1 MNAITYRAAYSFFPI
16 LTFERR
22 SMIPRTGNFE
32 EVLGKYYV
40 RGWKEPSFDGMVLES
55 LDPLRQS
62 EFGAGRRWPN
72 DNRSWVFNFN
82 ISEIEK
88 QICSVS
94 RTALPLRVD
103 PFSANSFNVDI
114 CLKEP
119 LGPQSSFNIKNM
131 TLKIGHSAYGNAKS
145 GYGYTICR
153 GLSYYFIRRFIAQEN
168 LGSNAMSTTLA
179 LPSGILEIPL
189 FLFNKL
195 YKTCHICN
203 DAGRKAYPR
212 TNSFQYIEALSIG
225 TLSFYSSSHHDPQGK
240 ISLCDKVRP
249 TLMNVNAISHEL
261 EDLGCYE
268 EVSVLRLIRQVSPSC
283 SFRDEVLTCLARGHY
298 AFNP

>member
-103 PFSANSFNVDI
+103 PFSAYSFNVDI

-119 LGPQSSFNIKNM
+119 LGPQSSTNIKNM
-131 TLKIGHSAYGNAKS
+131 TLRIDHSTYGYVKS
-145 GYGYTICR
+145 RYGYTICR
-153 GLSYYFIRRFIAQEN
+153 GLSYDFIYKFISQGKF
-168 LGSNAMSTTLA
+168 GSGAMGTALA

-195 YKTCHICN
+195 YRTCHICN
-203 DAGRKAYPR
+203 DAGRKAHPGR
-212 TNSFQYIEALSIG
+212 TLFSI
-225 TLSFYSSSHHDPQGK
+225 LKLF
-240 ISLCDKVRP
+240 L
-249 TLMNVNAISHEL
+249 
-261 EDLGCYE
+261 
-268 EVSVLRLIRQVSPSC
+268 
-283 SFRDEVLTCLARGHY
+283 
-298 AFNP
+298 